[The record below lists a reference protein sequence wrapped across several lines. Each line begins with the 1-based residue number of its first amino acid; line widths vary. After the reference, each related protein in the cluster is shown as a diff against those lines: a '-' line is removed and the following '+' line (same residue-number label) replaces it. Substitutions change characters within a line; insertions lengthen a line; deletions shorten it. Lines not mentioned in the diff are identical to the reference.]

1 MFHWSFKTASHY
13 ALAAVLALTGTM
25 PAWAQDAAKPQ
36 EAAQLPPVSRPLPT
50 RTSGLDPNKSVRW
63 SLRDAILAALENNVD
78 IELEREN
85 VRLAQYDITSAQG
98 VYDPLTTSR
107 LLYNAAQR
115 PNTFRFSGSALDTV
129 TSNTLNVDF
138 GAQKQFEK
146 YGTSAEAS
154 FNNQRNTSNTAN
166 FTPLY
171 TPVLNFSVTQPLK
184 KNFKIDQNRRQIRIA
199 KRQLDVSDATFRT
212 RAIEIIS
219 RVQQAYWNL
228 ALAIRDEGIQLDAV
242 KLAETQLSQNQRQV
256 EVGTL
261 APIDVVQSATVLET
275 RRQQVYQA
283 MEQISQAENALK
295 VLVVS
300 GPSDDLWKTRIEPTE
315 SFDAKPIT
323 FPLDDAVRL
332 AEVNRPELQQFKLQ
346 REINKTNV
354 EFFSNQVKPQID
366 LIGNYSIQ
374 GIGGQPAAGIPAG
387 QIFPKFVG
395 AYGTGLKNL
404 LKQSY
409 PTMSVGVQFSFPLR
423 NRTAQA
429 NLGRAKEQERQ
440 LGLQERRLL
449 QNIQLE
455 VRNAV
460 QAVEMAKLRIEAA
473 RAATEYARQQLE
485 GEQKRFAAGLST
497 TFFVL
502 QRQTDLTQTRGS
514 ELRAL
519 ADYNKA
525 VATLQSVM
533 GTTLSSNSVEVKSEI
548 TAQPGDKKWSEIK

>member
-1 MFHWSFKTASHY
+1 MLRRIHAASRKGVS
-13 ALAAVLALTGTM
+13 ALLTGLLIVTPTLAQNAPK
-25 PAWAQDAAKPQ
+25 PA
-36 EAAQLPPVSRPLPT
+36 ENIQLPPVTRALPQ
-50 RTSGLDPNKSVRW
+50 RTSGLDANKVVRW
-63 SLRDAILAALENNVD
+63 SLRDAILAALDNNVD
-78 IELEREN
+78 IELERQN
-85 VRLAQYDITSAQG
+85 VRLAQYDITAAQG
-98 VYDPLTTSR
+98 FYDPTTTSR
-107 LLYNAAQR
+107 ILYNAAQR

-129 TSNTLNVDF
+129 SSNTLNYDF
-138 GAQKQFEK
+138 GARKNFEK
-146 YGTSAEAS
+146 WGTSATAD

-171 TPVLNFSVTQPLK
+171 TPTLSFNITQPIK
-184 KNFKIDQNRRQIRIA
+184 KDFRIDQTRRQIRIA
-199 KRQLDVSDATFRT
+199 KRQLDLSDVIFRQ
-212 RAIEIIS
+212 RAIETIS

-228 ALAIRDEGIQLDAV
+228 ALAIRDEAIQLDAV
-242 KLAETQLSQNQRQV
+242 KLAETQLNQNQRQV

-295 VLVVS
+295 VLVVN
-300 GPSDDLWKTRIEPTE
+300 GPSDELWKTRIEPTE
-315 SFDAKPIT
+315 AFDVKPIT
-323 FPLDDAVRL
+323 LPLEDAVKL
-332 AEVNRPELQQFKLQ
+332 AEKNRPEMQQFLFQ

-354 EFFSNQVKPQID
+354 EFFTNQTKPQID
-366 LIGNYSIQ
+366 LVGSYSIQ
-374 GIGGQPAAGIPAG
+374 GIGGQPAPNIPPN
-387 QIFPKFVG
+387 QIFTKFVG

-409 PTMSVGVQFSFPLR
+409 PTVSFGVQFSFPLR
-423 NRTAQA
+423 NRTALA
-429 NLGRAKEQERQ
+429 NLGRAKEQQRQ
-440 LGLQERRLL
+440 LDLQERRLL
-449 QNIQLE
+449 QNIQLD

-460 QAVEMAKLRIEAA
+460 QAVEIAKLRIEAA

-502 QRQTDLTQTRGS
+502 QRQQDLTQTRGT

-525 VATLQSVM
+525 IANLQSVM
-533 GTTLSSNSVEVKSEI
+533 GTTLSSNSIEVKSEA
-548 TAQPGDKKWSEIK
+548 TAQPGDKRWAEIK